1 MNAFFVRMYL
11 GTMDALVHWFGWR
24 LIYVVFSVKT
34 LCSLVSNKVESF
46 PINIVWVVLASCKG

>member
-34 LCSLVSNKVESF
+34 LCSLVSN
-46 PINIVWVVLASCKG
+46 NID